1 MVSAKIRWQA
11 VALGCFVGIAGSI
24 GMGLGF
30 SIMPAVLIV
39 GVFLQPKFPKLGLG
53 LICAGSL
60 LLSFFVFDIAILTLH

>member
-30 SIMPAVLIV
+30 SIMPVVLIV

-53 LICAGSL
+53 ADLRWQPFAQLFCI
-60 LLSFFVFDIAILTLH
+60 